1 MSKSSR
7 QKMKLIFLRD
17 YLLKNTDENHSVTV
31 KDIITYLEECGIP
44 AERKSIYDDIAVLKD
59 SGVDIVSEKSER
71 TVWYKIV
78 SRDFEVSE
86 LKLLVDAVQSSR
98 FITEKKSSQLIKKI
112 EGLCSRYEAYELDR
126 QLTVVNR
133 IKSMNESIYYNVD
146 KIHAAIRDNCMI
158 SFRYFD
164 YNVKKEKVF
173 RHGGDLYKVSPFALN
188 WDNENY
194 YLVAYDSATE
204 QIRHYRVDKM
214 DSLIEIDGKARQ
226 GTESFEKI
234 DMSAYSK
241 KIFSMFGGESV
252 KVRLEFANELAGV
265 VIDRFGK
272 DIYITVSENGDY
284 FNFETEIALS
294 PNFYGWL
301 FSFGDK
307 ARIVHPQRVK
317 DDFLEFAKK
326 VIDKYN

>member
-31 KDIITYLEECGIP
+31 KDIITYLEECGIS

-112 EGLCSRYEAYELDR
+112 ESLCSRYEAYELDR

-173 RHGGDLYKVSPFALN
+173 RHGGELYKVSPFALN

-194 YLVAYDSATE
+194 YLVAYDSAAE

-214 DSLIEIDGKARQ
+214 DSLSEIDGKARQ
-226 GTESFEKI
+226 GAESFEKI

-272 DIYITVSENGDY
+272 DIYITVSDNPDY

-301 FSFGDK
+301 FSFGEK
-307 ARIVHPQRVK
+307 ARIVNPQRVK

>member
-31 KDIITYLEECGIP
+31 KDIITYLEECGIS

-146 KIHAAIRDNCMI
+146 KIHAAIRDNRMI

-164 YNVKKEKVF
+164 YNVKKEKGF
-173 RHGGDLYKVSPFALN
+173 RHGGEVYKVSPFALN

-194 YLVAYDSATE
+194 YLVAYDSAAE

-214 DSLIEIDGKARQ
+214 DSLSEIDGKARQ
-226 GTESFEKI
+226 GAESFEKI

-272 DIYITVSENGDY
+272 DIYITVSDNPDY

-301 FSFGDK
+301 FSFGEK
-307 ARIVHPQRVK
+307 ARIVNPQRVK

>member
-31 KDIITYLEECGIP
+31 KDIITYLEECGVS

-112 EGLCSRYEAYELDR
+112 ESLCSRYEAYELDR

-133 IKSMNESIYYNVD
+133 IKSMNESIYYNAD
-146 KIHAAIRDNCMI
+146 KIHAAIRDNRMI

-173 RHGGDLYKVSPFALN
+173 RHGGELYKVSPFALN

-194 YLVAYDSATE
+194 YLVAYDSAAE

-214 DSLIEIDGKARQ
+214 DSLSEIDGKARQ
-226 GTESFEKI
+226 GAESFEKI

-272 DIYITVSENGDY
+272 DIYITVSDNPDY

-301 FSFGDK
+301 FSFGEK
-307 ARIVHPQRVK
+307 ARIVNPQRVK